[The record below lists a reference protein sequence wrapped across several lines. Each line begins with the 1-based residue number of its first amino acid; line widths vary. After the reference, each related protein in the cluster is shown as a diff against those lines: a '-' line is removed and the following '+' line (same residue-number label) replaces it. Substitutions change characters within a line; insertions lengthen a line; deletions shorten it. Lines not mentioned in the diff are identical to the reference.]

1 MRESEK
7 QYSPQDRQGAE
18 NFSRAQAYLSLK
30 GEGLQTRTE
39 HSRSLEDAEK
49 YRALETLK
57 SLGVLIP
64 LSELEIYHGRAAHPG
79 ETEAWEVD
87 PAFSNG
93 GNNTGNSNVNKRSTL
108 YTGHREIATD
118 FARARSGRTRDGSI
132 SQPEIHRIDT
142 HDLDATVFNHN
153 FDISKLSPQQI
164 SEYTQALSKILVSP
178 TEGSPL
184 DFQDRA
190 AWGQLIPHIASL
202 GERRFFSDDDTDRL
216 VTQSGLSTEVVTQLI
231 GAINSRQMAKVNPG
245 YLISRLVNGSEDLSH
260 GYMVLDGERID
271 MPLNLEYV
279 QKYLHEAHIVG
290 VQQPVYSATLDQD
303 IEIVSFFDLDEVK
316 TSRSKERERERSWTA
331 FGGLAQAMDG
341 LVSPEAQSD
350 SPLMAQLTDTHAK
363 PRDIMQDAQR
373 VPGYEQIFAGSAG
386 VWEGFTL
393 GEHTETVLRNFDETY
408 ADRMPVGLLA
418 PMRLAILT
426 HDIGKSETVARLSKL
441 EQSKINTRQAIDFMD
456 KLGVDERHQDVIISM
471 VGLGADLAYLIDVKG
486 EGGKVKQAMFQLA
499 QGTMREFFGREPSRD
514 EMRAFVE
521 MCRTLQR
528 CDGGAYTS
536 MAVTRSRDGNGYYRN
551 APSFNASFAQPV
563 DAGRRKVGLRKPG
576 QQSAQ
581 LSQAPKSMEPV
592 SRIRMQPRGVAAK
605 PPKLQFLLILMCKSL
620 AFAYYKR
627 QHRT

>member
-1 MRESEK
+1 MRQSEE
-7 QYSPQDRQGAE
+7 QYSARDRQGTE
-18 NFSRAQAYLSLK
+18 GFSRAQTYLSLR

-64 LSELEIYHGRAAHPG
+64 LSELEVYHGRAVHPG
-79 ETEAWEVD
+79 ETEIWEVD
-87 PAFSNG
+87 PAFNNG
-93 GNNTGNSNVNKRSTL
+93 GNNTGNSNVNRRSAL
-108 YTGHREIATD
+108 YTGHRKVATD
-118 FARARSGRTRDGSI
+118 FARARSGRTRDGAI
-132 SQPEIHRIDT
+132 SRPEIHRIDT

-153 FDISKLSPQQI
+153 FELSKLSPQQV
-164 SEYTQALSKILVSP
+164 SEYNQALSKILVSP

-190 AWGQLIPHIASL
+190 AWGQLAPYLPPL
-202 GERRFFSDDDTDRL
+202 GEREVFSDNSVKRL
-216 VTQSGLSTEVVTQLI
+216 VAQSGLSTEVVAQLI
-231 GAINSRQMAKVNPG
+231 GAINSRQMAQVNPG
-245 YLISRLVNGSEDLSH
+245 YLISRLMNGSEDLSH
-260 GYMVLDGERID
+260 GHIVLDGERID

-290 VQQPVYSATLDQD
+290 VQQPIYSATLGREMD
-303 IEIVSFFDLDEVK
+303 IVSFFDLDEVK
-316 TSRSKERERERSWTA
+316 TSQSRERERERSWTA

-341 LVSPEAQSD
+341 LVNPEAQS
-350 SPLMAQLTDTHAK
+350 SNPLMARLTDAHAK
-363 PRDIMQDAQR
+363 PEVIMQDAR
-373 VPGYEQIFAGSAG
+373 HVPGYEQIFAGSAG

-426 HDIGKSETVARLSKL
+426 HDIGKNTDVAHLSKR
-441 EQSKINTRQAIDFMD
+441 EQAKANINRSIDFMN

-471 VGLGADLAYLIDVKG
+471 VGLGADLAYLIDIKG

-563 DAGRRKVGLRKPG
+563 DAGRRKVSLREAR

-581 LSQAPKSMEPV
+581 PRQAPKGIEPV
-592 SRIRMQPRGVAAK
+592 SRI
-605 PPKLQFLLILMCKSL
+605 
-620 AFAYYKR
+620 
-627 QHRT
+627 